1 MAAAFELTRPEHRGK
16 YQITVYQVGWRLGGK
31 GASGR
36 GQADRVEEHGLHIW
50 MGFYENAFRLLR
62 ECYAELDRDPHKCRF
77 ADWRD
82 AFTTE
87 PIIGVL
93 DRTQRAAWEA
103 RISHFPQADGLP
115 GDPLSEHNP
124 FSISAYL
131 LRTVAMARVL
141 LSAAQVRRQRHSEI
155 GSEAEFP
162 DFEPADFASVG
173 FSVQGIADNIA
184 RLLKYGLV
192 GTIAGL
198 IEALGI
204 LQIIFG
210 AISSFSPDLILQFL
224 EMIAAS
230 ARAVLR
236 PLVEIDDELRWI
248 WEITDLMLA
257 AMVGIVRFGL
267 ITDPRGFDAI
277 DDFECMEWLRL
288 NGASDETLKSAMIR
302 GLYDLAF
309 AFEDGDVSRPGLAAG
324 QGIRGSLRMF
334 FTYRGSI
341 FWKMRAGMGDIVFA
355 PYYEVLKNRG
365 VRFEFFHR
373 LENVKMADPA
383 RLKRGERGYVEAL
396 QFDVQANIKHGRE
409 YQPLIDVRGLPC
421 WPSLPDY
428 DQLVDGERLKTEHRD
443 FESHWDRR
451 KVGVKTLQVVK
462 DFDCVVLGV
471 GLGAIPYVCSELV
484 ARDQRW
490 DDLVTHCK
498 TSATQSFQLWMREDV
513 ESLGWRH
520 DQCTVTG
527 FVDPFD
533 TWADMRH
540 LLTEETWRVPPR
552 AIAYFCAVLPD
563 SESPPKRS
571 DNHYPSRCRD
581 RVRQNA
587 IRFLNRQVRHLW
599 PRAAQGNKFRWELL
613 MDPAN
618 PRRETSDESAFETQ
632 FWTAN
637 VNPSDRYCL
646 TLPGT
651 VRYRISPL
659 DNTYDNLT
667 VIGDWT
673 ACGFNQGCVEAAV
686 MSGRLGA
693 HAISG
698 FPRLENIIGYDH
710 P

>member
-1 MAAAFELTRPEHRGK
+1 M
-16 YQITVYQVGWRLGGK
+16 
-31 GASGR
+31 
-36 GQADRVEEHGLHIW
+36 
-50 MGFYENAFRLLR
+50 
-62 ECYAELDRDPHKCRF
+62 
-77 ADWRD
+77 
-82 AFTTE
+82 
-87 PIIGVL
+87 
-93 DRTQRAAWEA
+93 
-103 RISHFPQADGLP
+103 
-115 GDPLSEHNP
+115 
-124 FSISAYL
+124 
-131 LRTVAMARVL
+131 
-141 LSAAQVRRQRHSEI
+141 
-155 GSEAEFP
+155 
-162 DFEPADFASVG
+162 
-173 FSVQGIADNIA
+173 
-184 RLLKYGLV
+184 
-192 GTIAGL
+192 
-198 IEALGI
+198 
-204 LQIIFG
+204 
-210 AISSFSPDLILQFL
+210 
-224 EMIAAS
+224 
-230 ARAVLR
+230 
-236 PLVEIDDELRWI
+236 
-248 WEITDLMLA
+248 
-257 AMVGIVRFGL
+257 
-267 ITDPRGFDAI
+267 
-277 DDFECMEWLRL
+277 
-288 NGASDETLKSAMIR
+288 
-302 GLYDLAF
+302 
-309 AFEDGDVSRPGLAAG
+309 
-324 QGIRGSLRMF
+324 MF
-334 FTYRGSI
+334 FTYRGAI
-341 FWKMRAGMGDIVFA
+341 FWKMRGGMGDIVFA

-373 LENVKMADPA
+373 LENMKMADPA

-396 QFDVQANIKHGRE
+396 QFDVQASIKGGRE
-409 YQPLIDVRGLPC
+409 YHPLIDVRGLPC
-421 WPSLPDY
+421 WQSLPDY
-428 DQLVDGERLKTEHRD
+428 DQLVDSQRLKAEQRD

-490 DDLVTHCK
+490 HDLVTHCK

-513 ESLGWRH
+513 ETLGWRH

-563 SESPPKRS
+563 SGPPPKRT
-571 DNHYPSRCRD
+571 DKLYPSRCRD
-581 RVRQNA
+581 RVAQNA
-587 IRFLNRQVRHLW
+587 IRFLNRHVRHLC
-599 PRAAQGNKFRWELL
+599 PGAVQGDKFRWDLL

-618 PRRETSDESAFETQ
+618 PRRKTSDESAFDTQ

-693 HAISG
+693 
-698 FPRLENIIGYDH
+698 
-710 P
+710 

>member
-1 MAAAFELTRPEHRGK
+1 M
-16 YQITVYQVGWRLGGK
+16 
-31 GASGR
+31 
-36 GQADRVEEHGLHIW
+36 
-50 MGFYENAFRLLR
+50 
-62 ECYAELDRDPHKCRF
+62 
-77 ADWRD
+77 
-82 AFTTE
+82 
-87 PIIGVL
+87 
-93 DRTQRAAWEA
+93 
-103 RISHFPQADGLP
+103 
-115 GDPLSEHNP
+115 
-124 FSISAYL
+124 
-131 LRTVAMARVL
+131 
-141 LSAAQVRRQRHSEI
+141 
-155 GSEAEFP
+155 
-162 DFEPADFASVG
+162 
-173 FSVQGIADNIA
+173 
-184 RLLKYGLV
+184 KYGLV

-204 LQIIFG
+204 LQMIFG
-210 AISSFSPDLILQFL
+210 AVSSFSPGLILQFL

-267 ITDPRGFDAI
+267 ITNPGGFDAI
-277 DDFECMEWLRL
+277 DDFECMEWLRI
-288 NGASDETLKSAMIR
+288 NGASDEALKSAMIR

-309 AFEDGDVSRPGLAAG
+309 AFEDGDVSLRDCGRPRNPRFAKDAIHLPRLNFLEDACRHG
-324 QGIRGSLRMF
+324 RHRLR
-334 FTYRGSI
+334 T
-341 FWKMRAGMGDIVFA
+341 
-355 PYYEVLKNRG
+355 LLRG
-365 VRFEFFHR
+365 VEEPRRSFEFFHR
-373 LENVKMADPA
+373 LENVKMADSTG
-383 RLKRGERGYVEAL
+383 LKREERGYVEAL
-396 QFDVQANIKHGRE
+396 QFDVQANIKHDRE

-428 DQLVDGERLKTEHRD
+428 DQLVEGDRLKTEQRD
-443 FESHWDRR
+443 FESHWDHRR
-451 KVGVKTLQVVK
+451 VGTKTLKVMK

-471 GLGAIPYVCSELV
+471 GLGAIPYVCNELV
-484 ARDQRW
+484 SHDHRW
-490 DDLVTHCK
+490 HDLVTHCK

-513 ESLGWRH
+513 ETLGWRR

-540 LLTEETWRVPPR
+540 LLTEETWRIPPR

-563 SESPPKRS
+563 SEPPPKRS
-571 DNHYPSRCRD
+571 DRHYPSRCRD
-581 RVRQNA
+581 QVRQNA
-587 IRFLNRQVRHLW
+587 IRFLNRHVRHLW
-599 PRAAQGNKFRWELL
+599 PHAVQRNKFRWDML

-618 PRRETSDESAFETQ
+618 PRRETSNQSAFDTQ

-667 VIGDWT
+667 VVGDWT

>member
-36 GQADRVEEHGLHIW
+36 GPAHRVEEHGLHIW

-62 ECYAELDRDPHKCRF
+62 ECYTELDRDSHKCRF

-93 DRTQRAAWEA
+93 DRTQRAVWEA

-141 LSAAQVRRQRHSEI
+141 LSAAQVRRQRHSGI
-155 GSEAEFP
+155 GSAAESP
-162 DFEPADFASVG
+162 DSEPADFESAR
-173 FSVQGIADNIA
+173 FSVQGITDNIA

-210 AISSFSPDLILQFL
+210 AVSSFSSGLILQFL

-230 ARAVLR
+230 ARAIVR

-257 AMVGIVRFGL
+257 TMVGIVRFGL
-267 ITDPRGFDAI
+267 LTDPRGFDAI
-277 DDFECMEWLRL
+277 DDFECMEWLKI

-309 AFEDGDVSRPGLAAG
+309 AFEDGDVGRPGLAAG

-373 LENVKMADPA
+373 LENVKMADPSG
-383 RLKRGERGYVEAL
+383 LKRGERGYVEAL
-396 QFDVQANIKHGRE
+396 RFDVQANVKHDRE
-409 YQPLIDVRGLPC
+409 YQPLIDVRGVPC
-421 WPSLPDY
+421 WPSRPDY
-428 DQLVDGERLKTEHRD
+428 NQLVDGERFEKDQRD

-451 KVGVKTLQVVK
+451 RVGTKTLKVMK

-484 ARDQRW
+484 ANDQRW
-490 DDLVTHCK
+490 HDLVTHCK
-498 TSATQSFQLWMREDV
+498 TSATQSFQLWIREDV
-513 ESLGWRH
+513 EALGWRH

-540 LLTEETWRVPPR
+540 LLTEETWRIPPR

-563 SESPPKRS
+563 SDLPPKRT
-571 DNHYPSRCRD
+571 DKHYPSRCRD

-599 PRAAQGNKFRWELL
+599 PRAAQGNKFRWDLL

-618 PRRETSDESAFETQ
+618 PRRETSDESAFDTQ

-667 VIGDWT
+667 VVGDWT

-698 FPRLENIIGYDH
+698 FPRLENIVGYDH